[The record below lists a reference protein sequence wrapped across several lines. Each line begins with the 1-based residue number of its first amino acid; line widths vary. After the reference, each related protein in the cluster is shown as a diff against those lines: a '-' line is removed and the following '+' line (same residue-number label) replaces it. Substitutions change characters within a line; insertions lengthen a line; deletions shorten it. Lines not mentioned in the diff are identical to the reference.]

1 MSIFRLREMAREYG
15 IDTDLLVNIEYESDG
30 TTLYHNDWYQ
40 LYPMYLVSE
49 AVDKIVIRTSV
60 GNVSDIDLKP
70 VDVICTFEKAEGEW
84 NRSVELF

>member
-1 MSIFRLREMAREYG
+1 MGRHFITM
-15 IDTDLLVNIEYESDG
+15 IG
-30 TTLYHNDWYQ
+30 TSFTLCT
-40 LYPMYLVSE
+40 LFPE